1 MGKHR
6 DSKISP
12 KIEKLL
18 KDSVY
23 HEEGVPGSA
32 RRCEKHMENLELA
45 EHQLETAKADIKV
58 ILRVIKRE
66 IHDNKKA
73 LKKREREVV
82 LCCQCDKEISK
93 CCLCNDQKG
102 HY

>member
-45 EHQLETAKADIKV
+45 EHDTSPIYD
-58 ILRVIKRE
+58 
-66 IHDNKKA
+66 
-73 LKKREREVV
+73 EVWDLFQV
-82 LCCQCDKEISK
+82 ESSR
-93 CCLCNDQKG
+93 
-102 HY
+102 